1 MGVVFQNYALF
12 PHMSVAKNLAFPL
25 GVRGIKGVEAKTKVE
40 AALDLV
46 KLSGL
51 GHRRPEA
58 LSGGQRQRVALAR
71 ALIFEPDLVLMDEPL
86 GALDRQLREHL
97 QSAIKR
103 IQRALGPTLLHVTHT
118 SEERRLGH
126 ECVSTWRT
134 RW

>member
-71 ALIFEPDLVLMDEPL
+71 ALIFEPDLVLMAEPL

-97 QSAIKR
+97 QSEIKS
-103 IQRALGPTLLHVTHT
+103 IQRALGPHTLHVTQDQG
-118 SEERRLGH
+118 EALDM
-126 ECVSTWRT
+126 
-134 RW
+134 

>member
-86 GALDRQLREHL
+86 GATDRQLSAHL
-97 QSAIKR
+97 QSELKS
-103 IQRALGPTLLHVTHT
+103 IQRSPGHTTPHVTPDQAQAHVVRA
-118 SEERRLGH
+118 SCRARELQ
-126 ECVSTWRT
+126 
-134 RW
+134 

>member
-1 MGVVFQNYALF
+1 
-12 PHMSVAKNLAFPL
+12 MSVAKNLAFPL

-97 QSAIKR
+97 QSEIKR
-103 IQRALGPTLLHVTHT
+103 IQRALGLTILDRKST
-118 SEERRLGH
+118 RLNSSH
-126 ECVSTWRT
+126 
-134 RW
+134 

>member
-1 MGVVFQNYALF
+1 MMLAGFEAPSSGEILLNGQSLAGRPPYKRSMGVVFQNYALF

-71 ALIFEPDLVLMDEPL
+71 ARSEE
-86 GALDRQLREHL
+86 
-97 QSAIKR
+97 
-103 IQRALGPTLLHVTHT
+103 HT
-118 SEERRLGH
+118 SELQSLMSIPYAG
-126 ECVSTWRT
+126 
-134 RW
+134 